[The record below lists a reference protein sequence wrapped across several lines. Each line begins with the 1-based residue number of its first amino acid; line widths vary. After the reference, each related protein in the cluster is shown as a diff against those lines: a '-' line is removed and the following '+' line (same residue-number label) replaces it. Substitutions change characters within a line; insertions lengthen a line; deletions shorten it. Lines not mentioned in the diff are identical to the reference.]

1 MGEWRGQTRA
11 ESQASATSAPHLHR
25 EGNSLEKRE
34 LKLGVGVHSC
44 NPSTPEVRAGGSR
57 GQSQH

>member
-1 MGEWRGQTRA
+1 MGGWRGQRRA
-11 ESQASATSAPHLHR
+11 ESQASVASAPHLHR
-25 EGNSLEKRE
+25 ERNSLEKRE

-57 GQSQH
+57 GQSQR